1 LTIKGAPD
9 VLISRCDS
17 YIDRDGDRKVL
28 DPIAS
33 TSIVRTKDHWSSQG
47 KRVILLARKVVR
59 RQDIRSEPTSI
70 HFENEIMEHAK
81 TGLTLVGIV
90 GIVDP
95 PRDDIPFVVR
105 TLRSAGIRVMM
116 VTTVPCFD
124 NCERYTKQL
133 NRLLVTLP

>member
-1 LTIKGAPD
+1 
-9 VLISRCDS
+9 
-17 YIDRDGDRKVL
+17 
-28 DPIAS
+28 
-33 TSIVRTKDHWSSQG
+33 
-47 KRVILLARKVVR
+47 
-59 RQDIRSEPTSI
+59 
-70 HFENEIMEHAK
+70 MEHAK